1 MHTEVEAFRRL
12 DMGSKEANQKRYNQD
27 TAPDYDL
34 DAINFPLALFA
45 GLKDVLA
52 DPTDVKWL
60 QKQMGDKVVF
70 ADTQLPFDHLSFAFA
85 REEYMTFFTKDTMS
99 LLNHYNGKCDDSTL
113 DSQFTIGNEKCLK

>member
-1 MHTEVEAFRRL
+1 MHTEIEAFRRL

-60 QKQMGDKVVF
+60 
-70 ADTQLPFDHLSFAFA
+70 
-85 REEYMTFFTKDTMS
+85 
-99 LLNHYNGKCDDSTL
+99 
-113 DSQFTIGNEKCLK
+113 